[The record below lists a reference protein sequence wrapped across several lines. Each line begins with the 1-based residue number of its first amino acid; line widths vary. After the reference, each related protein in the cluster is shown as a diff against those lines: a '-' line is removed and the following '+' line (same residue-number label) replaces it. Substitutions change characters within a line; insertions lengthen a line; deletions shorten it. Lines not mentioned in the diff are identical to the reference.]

1 MIHLSKDDI
10 QKLAHLSALKLDEQE
25 TALLAEH
32 VSAILKYVEQIGE
45 ANVGS
50 FSPVRLTN
58 KNIFRDDIAI
68 QRPSQDMLA
77 QAPKRKDNYF
87 VVPQILEQNK

>member
-25 TALLAEH
+25 TALLAEQ

-45 ANVGS
+45 ANVS
-50 FSPVRLTN
+50 DFSPVRLTN
-58 KNIFRDDIAI
+58 KNIFREDVAL
-68 QRPSQDMLA
+68 QRPSQDILA